1 MGNSLVGRIVAVS
14 TRHSLIVLLA
24 TLAATAAAFVYLA
37 HNFAMTAETG
47 QLISPKLE
55 WRKRGIEFDKAFP
68 QLQNLTM
75 IVVDGATPELADDG
89 AKRLAS
95 ALERRPDLFHNVRQ
109 PDGGRFFERNGLLL
123 LSMGDV
129 RSVTDALIKVQPLL
143 SALAADPSLA
153 GAMKMLSV
161 TLRGIEGGDAK
172 LKDIEPQLKALAG
185 TFEKAVDGKPAYF
198 SWRTLVTGDVS
209 DLDDR
214 RRLILVQPEM
224 DYGQLQPGQGASDA
238 IRALARSLNL
248 DPAHG
253 VTVRLTGQVPL
264 ADEEF
269 ASLADDAGLI
279 TGAMAA
285 ALIGILWLAVR
296 STRITIAIICTTV
309 IGLVIT
315 AAIGLLAVGRFNL
328 ISVAFIPLFVG
339 LGVDFSIQFS
349 VRALAERLVRP
360 NLEAALVATGTAI
373 GKALA
378 LSAAAIGVG
387 FFAFLPTSYLGV
399 AELGTIAGLGMI
411 VAFTLTIVLLP
422 TILILLGAPQAG
434 MKEVGFTM
442 LAPVDA
448 LVHRHRRAVLVVAL
462 LAAIAAAALLPLLRF
477 DYNPLNLKSPRVESM
492 ATLHDLQHDRNWSID
507 AINILAP
514 SLADAVPLARRLA
527 ELPEVSRVVSLN
539 SFVPENQ
546 QEKLVLIGDAVD
558 VVEPVLNVEPA
569 QPATDAE
576 LQQRLGATAVSL
588 RQAAEHSPDAAAA
601 ASARRLADV
610 LDRLEAAT
618 PEVRA
623 AAAAAVVTPLKIML
637 DQVRAELKARP
648 IFLETLPK
656 ELIGD
661 WTAVDGRARLLVL
674 PKDDHDDA
682 SLRRF
687 AQAVQSVAPD
697 ATGWPISTTA
707 SGKSIVHAFLQA
719 GAYSFVAITLLL
731 VAVLRRVRDV
741 VLTMLPVMLSGLLT
755 FATCAALDLPLN
767 FTNII
772 ALPLLFGIGVA
783 FNIYFVL
790 AWRAG
795 ETAMLQSSLMRAVI
809 FSAMTTA
816 TAFGALWLSSHPG
829 TASMGRLLMI
839 SLGWEL
845 LVTLLFRPA
854 LLAQPPAKAIATTG

>member
-1 MGNSLVGRIVAVS
+1 MGTSLVGRIVAVS
-14 TRHSLIVLLA
+14 IRHSLIVLLA
-24 TLAATAAAFVYLA
+24 TLAATAAALVHLA
-37 HNFAMTAETG
+37 QNFAMTAETS

-95 ALERRPDLFHNVRQ
+95 ALQQRPDLFHNVRQ

-123 LSMGDV
+123 LPMDDV

-153 GAMKMLSV
+153 GAMKMLNV
-161 TLRGIEGGDAK
+161 TLLGIDSGDVK
-172 LKDIEPQLKALAG
+172 LKDIEPQLKALTG
-185 TFEKAVDGKPAYF
+185 TFEKAVAGEPAYF
-198 SWRTLVTGDVS
+198 SWRTLVTGDAP
-209 DLDDR
+209 DLGDT

-238 IRALARSLNL
+238 IRAMARSLKL

-279 TGAMAA
+279 TVAMAT
-285 ALIGILWLAVR
+285 ALVGILWLAVR
-296 STRITIAIICTTV
+296 STRITIAILCTTL

-349 VRALAERLVRP
+349 VRSLAERLVRP
-360 NLEAALVATGTAI
+360 SLEAALVATGTAI
-373 GKALA
+373 GKALG

-399 AELGTIAGLGMI
+399 AELGTVAGLGMI
-411 VAFTLTIVLLP
+411 VAFALTVVLLP
-422 TILILLGAPQAG
+422 AFLVLLRAPQAG

-442 LAPVDA
+442 LAPVDD

-462 LAAIAAAALLPLLRF
+462 LAAIAASALLPLLRF

-492 ATLHDLQHDRNWSID
+492 ATLHDMQHDRNWSLD

-527 ELPEVSRVVSLN
+527 DLPEVSRVVSLN
-539 SFVPENQ
+539 SFMPENQ

-558 VVEPVLNVEPA
+558 VVEPVLDVEPA
-569 QPATDAE
+569 QPTTDAE
-576 LQQRLGATAVSL
+576 LQQRLGATAISL

-601 ASARRLADV
+601 ASARRLAEV
-610 LDRLEAAT
+610 LDRLKAAT

-648 IFLETLPK
+648 ISIETLPK
-656 ELIGD
+656 ELIAD

-674 PKDDHDDA
+674 PKDDHDNA

-697 ATGWPISTTA
+697 ATGWPISTAA
-707 SGKSIVHAFLQA
+707 SGESIVHAFLQA
-719 GAYSFVAITLLL
+719 GTYSFVAITLLL

-755 FATCAALDLPLN
+755 FGTCAALDLPLN

-772 ALPLLFGIGVA
+772 ALPLLFGVGVA

-795 ETAMLQSSLMRAVI
+795 ETAMLQSSLMRAVV

-854 LLAQPPAKAIATTG
+854 LLAQPPIRTIAATA

>member
-1 MGNSLVGRIVAVS
+1 MGTSLVGRIVAVS
-14 TRHSLIVLLA
+14 IRHSLIVLLA
-24 TLAATAAAFVYLA
+24 ALAATAAALVHLA
-37 HNFAMTAETG
+37 QNFAMTAETS

-95 ALERRPDLFHNVRQ
+95 ALQQRPDLFHNVRQ

-123 LSMGDV
+123 LPMDDV

-153 GAMKMLSV
+153 GAMKMLNV
-161 TLRGIEGGDAK
+161 TLLGIDSGDVK
-172 LKDIEPQLKALAG
+172 LKDIEPQLKALTG
-185 TFEKAVDGKPAYF
+185 TFEKAVAGEPAYF
-198 SWRTLVTGDVS
+198 SWRTLVTGDAP
-209 DLDDR
+209 DLGDT
-214 RRLILVQPEM
+214 RRLILVQPEL

-238 IRALARSLNL
+238 IRAMARSLNL

-279 TGAMAA
+279 TAAIAA
-285 ALIGILWLAVR
+285 ALVGILWLAVQ
-296 STRITIAIICTTV
+296 STRITIAILCTTV

-360 NLEAALVATGTAI
+360 NLEAALAATGTAI

-399 AELGTIAGLGMI
+399 AELGTIAGLGMM

-422 TILILLGAPQAG
+422 TVLILLRAPQAG

-442 LAPVDA
+442 LAPVDD

-492 ATLHDLQHDRNWSID
+492 ATLHDMQHDRNWSID

-527 ELPEVSRVVSLN
+527 DLPEVSRVVSLN

-546 QEKLVLIGDAVD
+546 QEKMVMIGDAVD
-558 VVEPVLNVEPA
+558 VVEPVLDVEPA
-569 QPATDAE
+569 QPATDSE
-576 LQQRLGATAVSL
+576 LQQQLGATAVSL

-601 ASARRLADV
+601 SARRLADV
-610 LDRLEAAT
+610 LDRLKAAT

-623 AAAAAVVTPLKIML
+623 AAAAAVVTPLRIML

-648 IFLETLPK
+648 ISLETLPK
-656 ELIGD
+656 ELIAD
-661 WTAVDGRARLLVL
+661 WTAVDGGVRLLVL
-674 PKDDHDDA
+674 PKDDNDDA

-697 ATGWPISTTA
+697 ATGWPISTAA
-707 SGKSIVHAFLQA
+707 SGESIVHAFLQA
-719 GAYSFVAITLLL
+719 GTYSFVAITLLL

-772 ALPLLFGIGVA
+772 ALPLLFGVGVA

-795 ETAMLQSSLMRAVI
+795 ETAMLQSSLMRAVV

-854 LLAQPPAKAIATTG
+854 LLAQPPIRTIAATA